1 MSAQQ
6 EIIVT
11 NASGLHARPAA
22 RFVKVARKFEATLSI
37 EKDGRRGNGKS
48 LMSVLKLGITKDSR
62 IVVEAEGPDEEL
74 ALQEL
79 TQLLATLADED

>member
-22 RFVKVARKFEATLSI
+22 RFVEAARQFEAALSI

-48 LMSVLKLGITKDSR
+48 LVSVLKLGITKDSK
-62 IVVEAEGPDEEL
+62 IVVEADGPDEDRAL
-74 ALQEL
+74 AEL
-79 TQLLATLADED
+79 TQLLDTLAAEE